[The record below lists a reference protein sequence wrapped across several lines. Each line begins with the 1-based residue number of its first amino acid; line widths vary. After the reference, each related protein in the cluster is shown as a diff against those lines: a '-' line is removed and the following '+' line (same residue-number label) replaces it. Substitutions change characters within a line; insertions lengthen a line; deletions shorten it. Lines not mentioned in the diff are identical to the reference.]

1 MNRQEKE
8 LIIKD
13 LKDSFSASPASFLVG
28 YKGLTVAE
36 VQTLRRKLREQGGVF
51 KVTKARLMKR
61 AAEGVA
67 GAQELSPYFKE
78 QIAVVFA
85 RKEITPIAKTLV
97 DFAKENKGLS
107 VVVGSAEHEFLD
119 SSAIKFMASLPSREV
134 LLAQLC
140 GVLMAP
146 VASLARVVNSIKE
159 EAEKKA

>member
-1 MNRQEKE
+1 MNRHEKE
-8 LIIKD
+8 QVIKY
-13 LKDSFSASPASFLVG
+13 LKDSFTASPASFLVE
-28 YKGLTVAE
+28 YKGLTVSELQA
-36 VQTLRRKLREQGGVF
+36 LRRQLRDQGGVI

-85 RKEITPIAKTLV
+85 QKEIAPVAKTLV
-97 DFAKENKGLS
+97 NFAKGNKGLII
-107 VVVGSAEHEFLD
+107 VVGSAEQEFLD
-119 SSAIKFMASLPSREV
+119 GNAIKFMASLPPREI